1 MKEARSVTPG
11 YSDTQRLLMPAPN
24 KPGIV
29 RQRMD
34 PPEDEPE
41 FTLNKSVETDI
52 DTSNTNDEEKRKSCT
67 CLIS

>member
-1 MKEARSVTPG
+1 
-11 YSDTQRLLMPAPN
+11 MPAPN